1 MKKYFF
7 TILLSVLLLS
17 AAILTGSMTN
27 HLTLTWQDRLG
38 FAPHDLITFHWF
50 RILTSA
56 CVTSGGIGFW
66 LPFGAMLI
74 LVSSAERLTGTS
86 RAALAFWLSHLG
98 ATFGGS
104 LLTWLSVH
112 LFTSHLLNDIYTG
125 RDVGP
130 SAGYF
135 GCLGL
140 IVAQFPHRWKYAVGF
155 AIIAGLIGGMVYSAY
170 HGAFI
175 DVSAGLAHLIAFPL
189 GWSTAGEPFLKK
201 PRV

>member
-1 MKKYFF
+1 MKRFIF
-7 TILLSVLLLS
+7 TLIISVLLLA
-17 AAILTGSMTN
+17 AAIITESLLN
-27 HLTLTWQDRLG
+27 HLTPVWQERLG
-38 FAPHDLITFHWF
+38 FAPHDLIPFHWF

-74 LVSSAERLTGTS
+74 LVASAEKLTGTS
-86 RAALAFWLSHLG
+86 RSALAFWLSHLG
-98 ATFGGS
+98 ATVGGS
-104 LLTWLSVH
+104 LLTWLAVH
-112 LFTSHLLNDIYTG
+112 LYSSSLLNDIYTG

-140 IVAQFPHRWKYAVGF
+140 IVAHFPHRWNYIIGL
-155 AIIAGLIGGMVYSAY
+155 AIIVGLLGGMVFSAS

-189 GWSTAGEPFLKK
+189 GWSTAGAPFFKK